1 MEVEESQPMQGI
13 FENAID
19 LDSHEMM
26 PTHFYPAIFGDVGRQ
41 VQEIFDAF
49 MSVRDVPLQN
59 NLFRPEI
66 KADDVEIDP
75 QTIWRMK
82 GPGAPAATDMR
93 RRAEV
98 LDAINVDSQ
107 LVFPGFGFLGLI
119 ISSLTE
125 EEFPLYFN
133 QQCPPHHREIGLE
146 AVRAHNK
153 WALTQSHLDGR
164 QRHVL
169 IVNTDTVDQMIADAQ
184 FAIDGQGGAL
194 WLSPTTP
201 PAGMSPANPALDPFW
216 SLAAANDMP
225 VVLHINTDSILPLE
239 WMDAP
244 QIRQRDKSELVVN
257 AYFMTTCSFA
267 VENYLAE
274 LVIGGVFERHPTL
287 RFGII
292 ECGASWLG
300 PIVERMELIWE
311 HFPNMQKMSR
321 RPMEYVSDQVRVTPF
336 FFEPVDLWLERYPQ
350 LSDVYCF
357 SSDYPHAEGGLD
369 AMDKFYKR
377 IAPFGDDALDKFF
390 RSNAELLIPS
400 RA

>member
-1 MEVEESQPMQGI
+1 MQGV
-13 FENAID
+13 FENAVD

-26 PTHFYPAIFGDVGRQ
+26 PTHFYPEIFGDVGRQ
-41 VQEIFDAF
+41 VQGIFDAF
-49 MSVRDVPLQN
+49 MSAKDVPVQN
-59 NLFRPEI
+59 NLFQPEI
-66 KADDVEIDP
+66 KVDDVEIDP
-75 QTIWRMK
+75 QTIGRMK

-98 LDAINVDSQ
+98 LDALNVDTQ

-119 ISSLTE
+119 IKSVRE

-133 QQCPPHHREIGLE
+133 QQCPPNHREIGVE
-146 AVRAHNK
+146 AIRAHNK
-153 WALTQSHLDGR
+153 WALTQGHLDGR

-169 IVNTDTVDQMIADAQ
+169 IVNTDTVDEMIADAHL
-184 FAIDGQGGAL
+184 AIDGQGGAL
-194 WLSPTTP
+194 WLSSTTP

-225 VVLHINTDSILPLE
+225 VVLHINTEAFLPLE
-239 WMDAP
+239 WLDAP
-244 QIRQRDKSELVVN
+244 QIRQREKSELVIN
-257 AYFMTTCSFA
+257 AYFMTTASFS

-300 PIVERMELIWE
+300 PIVERMELLWE

-321 RPMEYVSDQVRVTPF
+321 RPMEFVSDQVRVTPF

-357 SSDYPHAEGGLD
+357 SSDYPHSEGGVD